1 MENRELY
8 QKKYE
13 AQLKEWGAKMDKIH
27 ARARNTAAQ
36 AQIDLKPHLESVK
49 TNFETAKSKLGH
61 IAKVTDDA
69 WGSVRQDA
77 HTAWHELKSSVEGA
91 FAAIKT
97 HQKPD
102 AGTKLT
108 SVTRGAIRVRPT
120 RPGR

>member
-1 MENRELY
+1 METRELY

-13 AQLKEWGAKMDKIH
+13 AQLKEWGAKMDEID
-27 ARARNTAAQ
+27 ARARKTAAQ

-49 TNFETAKSKLGH
+49 TKFETAKSKLGH
-61 IAKVTDDA
+61 IAKATDDA
-69 WGSVRQDA
+69 WGSVKQDA
-77 HTAWHELKSSVEGA
+77 HTAWRKIMSSVEGA

-97 HQKPD
+97 HQKSD
-102 AGTKLT
+102 AGTEPT